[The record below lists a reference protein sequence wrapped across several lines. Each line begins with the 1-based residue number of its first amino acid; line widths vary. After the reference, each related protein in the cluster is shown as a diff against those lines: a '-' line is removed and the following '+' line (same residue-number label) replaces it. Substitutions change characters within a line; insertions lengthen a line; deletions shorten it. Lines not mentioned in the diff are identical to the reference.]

1 MSEKARSGARS
12 KESMTPPATKGT
24 SVPVACGMEG
34 CDHAAALQFEG
45 NTPYEGFTFDTTG
58 WTVVEDTEDHRTV
71 FLCPDCSKEFEQ
83 EAAGEDGLED
93 EDDDL
98 DDGDSEAA

>member
-1 MSEKARSGARS
+1 MSEKGRSGARS
-12 KESMTPPATKGT
+12 KESMPAPSPKGT
-24 SVPVACGMEG
+24 RIPVACGMEG

-45 NTPYEGFTFDTTG
+45 QTPYEGFTFDTTG

-71 FLCPDCSKEFEQ
+71 FLCSDCSKEFEQ
-83 EAAGEDGLED
+83 EAAGDD

-98 DDGDSEAA
+98 DDGDDDAEGA